1 MGTTTVAKGFEKYL
15 EKICRCSVEFRNNIY
30 DWKEVINE
38 GFANQNRK
46 KVSDDER
53 IDCIIYDMRN
63 VLYREYNLSTIK
75 HFHRCYAV
83 GSLVPWKQ
91 QDIYN
96 VATALKEKNCM
107 NDIRFIITAG
117 GKEDIREFE
126 SYIKNKVFIF
136 PYTKDVENISK
147 ELTDFYYGLL

>member
-1 MGTTTVAKGFEKYL
+1 MK
-15 EKICRCSVEFRNNIY
+15 FRNNIY

-38 GFANQNRK
+38 GFTNQNRK

-53 IDCIIYDMRN
+53 IDCIIYDMRS
-63 VLYREYNLSTIK
+63 VFYRENNLSAIK
-75 HFHRCYAV
+75 HFHQCYAV

-96 VATALKEKNCM
+96 VAIALKEKNCI
-107 NDIRFIITAG
+107 NDVRFIITAG
-117 GKEDIREFE
+117 GKKEIREFE
-126 SYIKNKVFIF
+126 SFIKNKVFIF

-147 ELTDFYYGLL
+147 ELTDFYYRLL